1 MHLITWLISFP
12 AFLWQMHPFAFRTHT
27 HKHGRVVSG
36 YRVRGDKWTE
46 IGRGNP
52 RRPQMFY
59 GLTGPKDVVI
69 RNGDS
74 LAARCTMYN
83 RHNSDV
89 HMG

>member
-1 MHLITWLISFP
+1 MLKSVTFY
-12 AFLWQMHPFAFRTHT
+12 QKMHPFAFRTHT
-27 HKHGRVVSG
+27 HKHGRVVAG
-36 YRVRGDKWTE
+36 YRVRDGVWTE

-59 GLTGPKDVVI
+59 DVTGPKDTVI
-69 RNGDS
+69 REGDH